1 MYIGDWDEE
10 QNGYYLGKFEN
21 NSIFVCHPSLQQT
34 AVTWDEAMNTNI
46 SGFEL
51 PTKEE
56 SNFIYNQINKFNLF
70 KKKLGFWY
78 WNGIEASPDTF
89 YAWNHAFN
97 NGYQIRYFKDD
108 NSGYA
113 RFIRKVPL

>member
-1 MYIGDWDEE
+1 MYIGDWVEE

-21 NSIFVCHPSLQQT
+21 NLIFVCHPDLQQT
-34 AVTWDEAMNTNI
+34 AVSWDEAMNANI

-70 KKKLGFWY
+70 KKLGFWY
-78 WNGIEASPDTF
+78 WNGIEASPDIS

-113 RFIRKVPL
+113 RFIRKIPL